1 MHRQMAHNDS
11 RTTTTTLMEGKKGEE
26 RRERGNSE
34 KDKEK
39 LRVASWCDPVSSCI
53 LIAMCEATAETRRNP
68 SRHSKGKSTRIA
80 KKPTSSRN
88 AAKKKRIKREKEHN
102 IKVTLLFFISPF
114 FADSSGALVWVL
126 LACDCA
132 SHSAH
137 SRPSCWLL
145 LLYLVFFYYYFHSFE
160 YEE

>member
-26 RRERGNSE
+26 RRKRGNSE

-53 LIAMCEATAETRRNP
+53 LIAMCEATDETRRNP
-68 SRHSKGKSTRIA
+68 SRNSKGKSTRIA
-80 KKPTSSRN
+80 KK
-88 AAKKKRIKREKEHN
+88 AHKQQKRREEEANKERKRTQHQGHL
-102 IKVTLLFFISPF
+102 IIFHQPILRRFFGCARVCAF
-114 FADSSGALVWVL
+114 GLWLCFTF
-126 LACDCA
+126 A
-132 SHSAH
+132 SHSTH

-145 LLYLVFFYYYFHSFE
+145 LLYLLSFFLLFS
-160 YEE
+160 